1 MFPCRVAAGAAILG
15 ILTVAPAAQAPV
27 TRAQGALRSGVDLIV
42 VSATVFNADGGL
54 VTGLPRE
61 AFEVYEDGQ
70 RQPIAQFTSERVPIG
85 LGLLLDVSDSM
96 FGRRIVE
103 ARAAVQRFLVDLLAP
118 SDEFFLVAFNEAPHP
133 LTDWTRDPDTV
144 KAALAAARPSGGTAI
159 YDAILSALPTLDRR
173 RRQRAALVVISDGAD
188 TASDTT
194 LRDLRTALQRSD
206 AFVYAI
212 AIDSPQPQP
221 INTRVNPAALGDI
234 TNPTGGHTEVVHDS
248 ADLAAAT
255 ARIADELN
263 SQYVLGYA
271 SPHAGDGQY
280 HSIRVRVNQEGYRVR
295 ARNGY
300 VAVPASHR

>member
-1 MFPCRVAAGAAILG
+1 MATL
-15 ILTVAPAAQAPV
+15 LTAAPAAQPPV
-27 TRAQGALRSGVDLIV
+27 TRAPGALKSGVDLIV

-61 AFEVYEDGQ
+61 AFEIYEDGQ
-70 RQPIAQFTSERVPIG
+70 RQAIAQFTSERVPIG

-144 KAALAAARPSGGTAI
+144 NAALEAARPSGGTAI
-159 YDAILSALPTLDRR
+159 YDAILSALPTVERR

-194 LRDLRTALQRSD
+194 LRNLRTALQRSD

-221 INTRVNPAALGDI
+221 INTRVNPMALGDI
-234 TNPTGGHTEVVHDS
+234 TNPTGGHTEVVRDS
-248 ADLAAAT
+248 ADLAGAT
-255 ARIADELN
+255 ARIAEELN

-271 SPHAGDGQY
+271 SPRASDGQY
-280 HSIRVRVNQEGYRVR
+280 HSIRVRVNREGYRVR

-300 VAVPASHR
+300 VAVPTSRRQ